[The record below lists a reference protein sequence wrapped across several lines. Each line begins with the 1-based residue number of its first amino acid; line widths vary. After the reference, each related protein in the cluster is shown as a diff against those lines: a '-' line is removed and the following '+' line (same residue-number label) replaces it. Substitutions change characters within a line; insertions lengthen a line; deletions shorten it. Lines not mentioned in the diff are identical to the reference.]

1 MIRPTSNDDKTRTGI
16 SVKRITAWRRRPW
29 AGYAVVLAALAAI
42 AGLYAGFSPKTDRAE
57 AAGTAD
63 AQADLAN
70 GRQLFNQ
77 NCASCHGL
85 NAEGTK
91 DAKGKPIAP
100 SLLGVGA
107 ASVDFQVSTGRMPAM
122 NPGAQMPRKKPIPLF
137 NTEIKTDY
145 SEPEKREAAEKQKA
159 AAEKNLHDLS
169 GYVAQLGG
177 GPAIP
182 TTDQV
187 DPTKGDVAVGGKLFR
202 TNCAQCHNFTGQGG
216 ALTQGKYAPP
226 LSGNDVSPTQMY
238 EAMLTGPQA
247 MPVFND
253 TTLTPKDKQA
263 IIAYLVQTRDEPNPG
278 GNGLGRVGPVSEG
291 LAGWL
296 IGVGL
301 MVLAAMWITAKKPKK
316 LKKS

>member
-1 MIRPTSNDDKTRTGI
+1 M
-16 SVKRITAWRRRPW
+16 KRFTAWRRRPW

-42 AGLYAGFSPKTDRAE
+42 GVIYAGFSPQTDRAE
-57 AAGTAD
+57 AEGTAQA
-63 AQADLAN
+63 AQDLEN
-70 GRQLFNQ
+70 GKQLFNQ

-100 SLLGVGA
+100 SLIGVGA

-122 NPGAQMPRKKPIPLF
+122 NPGAQMPRKEPIPAF
-137 NTEIKTDY
+137 DTEIKTNY
-145 SEPEKREAAEKQKA
+145 HEKEKREAAEKQKA
-159 AAEKNLHDLS
+159 QAEKNLADLRAYIAS
-169 GYVAQLGG
+169 LGD
-177 GPAIP
+177 GPDVPSASA
-182 TTDQV
+182 V
-187 DPTKGDVAVGGKLFR
+187 DPSKGDVALGGKLFR

-216 ALTQGKYAPP
+216 ALTGGKYAPA
-226 LSGNDVSPTQMY
+226 LNKNDVTPTQIY

-253 TTLTPKDKQA
+253 TTLTQQDKQA

-278 GNGLGRVGPVSEG
+278 GNGLGRIGPVSEG

-296 IGVGL
+296 IGIGL
-301 MVLAAMWITAKKPKK
+301 LVLAAMWITAKKPKK

>member
-1 MIRPTSNDDKTRTGI
+1 MR
-16 SVKRITAWRRRPW
+16 RITAWRRRPW

-42 AGLYAGFSPKTDRAE
+42 GAIYAGFSPQTGRAE
-57 AAGTAD
+57 AEGTAAA
-63 AQADLAN
+63 AQDLGN
-70 GRQLFNQ
+70 GKQLFNK

-100 SLLGVGA
+100 SLIGVGA

-122 NPGAQMPRKKPIPLF
+122 NPGAQMPRKEPIPPF
-137 NTEIKTDY
+137 DTSIKTDY
-145 SEPEKREAAEKQKA
+145 EEKEKREAAEKQKA
-159 AAEKNLHDLS
+159 QAEKNLADLRAYIS
-169 GYVAQLGG
+169 SLGN
-177 GPAIP
+177 GPDVPPASA
-182 TTDQV
+182 V
-187 DPTKGDVAVGGKLFR
+187 DPKTGDVALGGKLFR

-216 ALTQGKYAPP
+216 ALTGGKYAPP
-226 LSGNDVSPTQMY
+226 LNKSDVTPTQIY

-263 IIAYLVQTRDEPNPG
+263 IIAYLVQTREEPNPG
-278 GNGLGRVGPVSEG
+278 GNGLGRIGPVSEG

-296 IGVGL
+296 IGIGL
-301 MVLAAMWITAKKPKK
+301 LVLAAMWITAKKPKK
-316 LKKS
+316 LKKP